1 MSSVS
6 KKSVSTLFQPLPLTP
21 QTFKDVKNLNL
32 RDLKRLC
39 IDANIKTDGVGRNSL
54 EILLCFELNILT
66 CGNSEKNDFCIKE
79 PKIKNHLLDK
89 KQLLEFQQLS
99 PNYLLKLP
107 GWTKQVPDIDLDLS
121 MVKKYLLN
129 CQVSDY
135 DKTSLRQYKLT
146 RAYQHLDAKHLNN
159 VSFNPIVDSDTF
171 CAVKASCLPSQS
183 GEEAKTKYLH
193 IILDQHTSE
202 PYGAF
207 CTCTV
212 GLTQA
217 CSHIGALLFL
227 LAEVVSR
234 GENLPEDKAVTE
246 NLCSWTNPKGAKVE
260 PKKGEDIDIR
270 NKPSSLKT
278 HISDIAPKLSKE
290 RQYQRTLQLLY
301 DIRNANS
308 RDAMPPIVNIVDLA
322 RFRPVKQPEVKG
334 PWSMP
339 DTVTEFY
346 PGICYAESIDVETTP
361 PSLTEI
367 PHQQFQSIDDNGY
380 QEGLNTYINLIMKTY
395 NQADISKIEN
405 LTRGQS
411 ANEEWFRHRIGA
423 ITASKVVRVLSNKKN
438 QDNFLIDIMKYKP
451 NDLSRDC

>member
-1 MSSVS
+1 
-6 KKSVSTLFQPLPLTP
+6 
-21 QTFKDVKNLNL
+21 
-32 RDLKRLC
+32 
-39 IDANIKTDGVGRNSL
+39 
-54 EILLCFELNILT
+54 
-66 CGNSEKNDFCIKE
+66 
-79 PKIKNHLLDK
+79 
-89 KQLLEFQQLS
+89 
-99 PNYLLKLP
+99 
-107 GWTKQVPDIDLDLS
+107 

-207 CTCTV
+207 CTCTTDSSMFPYWGTFV
-212 GLTQA
+212 F
-217 CSHIGALLFL
+217 IGR
-227 LAEVVSR
+227 SSIK
-234 GENLPEDKAVTE
+234 GETLPEDKAVTE

-290 RQYQRTLQLLY
+290 RQYQRILQLLY
-301 DIRNANS
+301 DIRNAK
-308 RDAMPPIVNIVDLA
+308 PLTVNIVDLA

-346 PGICYAESIDVETTP
+346 PGVCNAESIDVETTP

-367 PHQQFQSIDDNGY
+367 THQQFQSIDDNGY

-451 NDLSRDC
+451 VDIFRVNPIQWGLKHEITALKQMTKLFEPKLTNLQIIQPGLLVDRTYSYLRASPDAIMTCDCHGTTVIEIKCPYSCRYLTQL